1 MASHYQHL
9 SFEERRKIAKWR
21 EGKMPVPEIAD
32 RLSRPPSTIYRE
44 LKRNTYL
51 DAELAQYSGY
61 YAVTAQ
67 DKYERRRAVHRK
79 LVAHPELKAAVE
91 DALKA
96 GWSPEQIAGRMRLE
110 QHRICVSHETIY
122 RFAYSKLGIEE
133 AFYRHLPE
141 HRRRRRPRHH
151 RRHQRSHIQDS
162 QSLCH
167 RPLMVAERQQFGHWE
182 CDLMMFRKE
191 NGKVNVTS
199 LVERVSRFT
208 VAMRNEDRHSE
219 PIMEALIAGLAPLP
233 AEARQSITFDRG
245 TEFSAW
251 RRLTDGIGAV
261 SWFCD
266 PQAPW
271 QKGTVENTNGR
282 LRKHLPR
289 STEPT
294 ALTNRYLR
302 SICQSL
308 NSTPR
313 KCLGYRTPAEVFE
326 SNLMAIRNRL
336 E

>member
-9 SFEERRKIAKWR
+9 SFEERREIAKWR

-32 RLSRPPSTIYRE
+32 RLLRPPSTIYRE

-167 RPLMVAERQQFGHWE
+167 RPLVVAERQQFGHWE

-208 VAMRNEDRHSE
+208 VAMRNEDRNSE

-233 AEARQSITFDRG
+233 AEGVSD
-245 TEFSAW
+245 
-251 RRLTDGIGAV
+251 LLCMTDPVHA
-261 SWFCD
+261 S
-266 PQAPW
+266 P
-271 QKGTVENTNGR
+271 KGSMHDDLQG
-282 LRKHLPR
+282 
-289 STEPT
+289 
-294 ALTNRYLR
+294 
-302 SICQSL
+302 
-308 NSTPR
+308 NSR
-313 KCLGYRTPAEVFE
+313 
-326 SNLMAIRNRL
+326 
-336 E
+336 

>member
-44 LKRNTYL
+44 LKRNTFL
-51 DAELAQYSGY
+51 DAELPQYSGY

-79 LVAHPELKAAVE
+79 LVAHPEVKAAVE

-122 RFAYSKLGIEE
+122 RFAYSKLGLAE

-141 HRRRRRPRHH
+141 HRRRRRPRNH

-167 RPLMVAERQQFGHWE
+167 RPAVVAER
-182 CDLMMFRKE
+182 
-191 NGKVNVTS
+191 
-199 LVERVSRFT
+199 
-208 VAMRNEDRHSE
+208 
-219 PIMEALIAGLAPLP
+219 
-233 AEARQSITFDRG
+233 
-245 TEFSAW
+245 
-251 RRLTDGIGAV
+251 
-261 SWFCD
+261 
-266 PQAPW
+266 
-271 QKGTVENTNGR
+271 
-282 LRKHLPR
+282 
-289 STEPT
+289 
-294 ALTNRYLR
+294 
-302 SICQSL
+302 
-308 NSTPR
+308 
-313 KCLGYRTPAEVFE
+313 
-326 SNLMAIRNRL
+326 
-336 E
+336 

>member
-141 HRRRRRPRHH
+141 HRRRRRPRNH

-167 RPLMVAERQQFGHWE
+167 RPAVVAERQEFGHWE

-261 SWFCD
+261 SWFCVHRRHG
-266 PQAPW
+266 
-271 QKGTVENTNGR
+271 KRE
-282 LRKHLPR
+282 R
-289 STEPT
+289 S
-294 ALTNRYLR
+294 
-302 SICQSL
+302 
-308 NSTPR
+308 
-313 KCLGYRTPAEVFE
+313 RTR
-326 SNLMAIRNRL
+326 MAG
-336 E
+336 